1 MNVGHK
7 GLRISEEDAV
17 ALAKAHVAQLDLRGW
32 RFEFGAVHRVF
43 DGRISVLFDTYSPSG
58 SLVDGPVAVLVNA
71 TTGRVEEIVG

>member
-1 MNVGHK
+1 MGHK

-32 RFEFGAVHRVF
+32 RYEFGAVHRVF
-43 DGRISVLFDTYSPSG
+43 DGRISVVFDTYSPSG
-58 SLVDGPVAVLVNA
+58 SLVDGPVAVLVNP